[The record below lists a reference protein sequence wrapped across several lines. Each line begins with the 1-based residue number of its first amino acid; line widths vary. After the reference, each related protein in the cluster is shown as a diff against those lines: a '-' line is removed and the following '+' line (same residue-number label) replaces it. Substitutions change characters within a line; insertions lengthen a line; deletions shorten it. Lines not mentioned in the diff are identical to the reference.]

1 MRRVRL
7 TPSRSTALEAINV
20 TPLIDVVMCLII
32 FFLIVGKLAHE
43 QGARVNLPSTGLGTT
58 DNDQKAVIITVAPV
72 NASEK
77 PASPDTR
84 FELSTTNPAEAS
96 TNQPRVRITVDGE
109 IVTTP
114 QQLSSLLNRRLQQQ
128 PTNTTSSPTS
138 QPAAQLPVQIRV
150 DRDLPYSAVAPAL
163 SACKELGLTSVR
175 LITERTSP

>member
-43 QGARVNLPSTGLGTT
+43 QGARVNLPATGLGTT
-58 DNDQKAVIITVAPV
+58 DNDRKAVIITVAPV

-77 PASPDTR
+77 PSSPDTR
-84 FELSTTNPAEAS
+84 FELSTANPADAG

-114 QQLSSLLNRRLQQQ
+114 QQLSSLLNRRLQQPPVSTTTQ
-128 PTNTTSSPTS
+128 PTQQAP
-138 QPAAQLPVQIRV
+138 QFPVQIRV

>member
-58 DNDQKAVIITVAPV
+58 DNDRKAVIITVAPV
-72 NASEK
+72 NVSEK
-77 PASPDTR
+77 PTTPDTR
-84 FELSTTNPAEAS
+84 FELNSAS
-96 TNQPRVRITVDGE
+96 APGTGTADQPRVRITVDGE

-128 PTNTTSSPTS
+128 PVGTTAQPTL
-138 QPAAQLPVQIRV
+138 QAPQLPVQIRV

-163 SACKELGLTSVR
+163 TACKELGLTSVR

>member
-58 DNDQKAVIITVAPV
+58 DEDRRAIIITVAPV
-72 NASEK
+72 SPSEK
-77 PASPDTR
+77 PTTPDTR
-84 FELSTTNPAEAS
+84 FESTIADGNGAAD
-96 TNQPRVRITVDGE
+96 QPRVRITVDGE
-109 IVTTP
+109 LVTTQ
-114 QQLSSLLNRRLQQQ
+114 QQLSSLLTRRLQM
-128 PTNTTSSPTS
+128 
-138 QPAAQLPVQIRV
+138 QPAASSNPASTPAAGQLPVQVRV
-150 DRDLPYSAVAPAL
+150 DRDLPFAAVAPAL